1 MPELSIENKKAKF
14 ETIDNQIDYLSRIK
28 NTLTVNEMATI
39 CNCST
44 RCVRHWCAGEVMMP
58 YKSLVAISEAAGVG
72 IPKVTLI
79 DRYEHTSWAGKK
91 GGLAV
96 IQKYGRVPM
105 DETIRYKAW
114 LKWWQEHGKFSQSLQ
129 KTKYVELP
137 VTNVELAEFIGIM
150 LGDGGMSAYQVSV
163 TLHSADDYE
172 YSLYVKDLMGKLFG
186 VTPSVYYRQ
195 DAKAL
200 NIVLGRKQAV
210 DYLHS
215 LGLVRGN
222 KVQQKV
228 KIPDW
233 ILKNESYSLA
243 CLRGLMDTDGSVYL
257 HQYKVDG
264 KLYKYK
270 KLCFS
275 SASDALRKDVQ
286 FILHRFGSAA
296 TCSGT
301 NVRIDSVH
309 DVKRYMEIIGT
320 HNPKHLKRYSK

>member
-1 MPELSIENKKAKF
+1 MSESSIENKKAKF
-14 ETIDNQIDYLSRIK
+14 KTVNDQIDYLSYIK
-28 NTLTVNEMATI
+28 NILTVNQIATI
-39 CNCST
+39 CNCSA

-58 YKSLVAISEAAGVG
+58 YKSLVAISETAGVE
-72 IPKVTLI
+72 IPKVALI

-91 GGLAV
+91 GGFAV
-96 IQKYGRVPM
+96 IQKYGRVPT
-105 DETIRYKAW
+105 EEPVRQKAW
-114 LKWWQEHGKFSQSLQ
+114 LAWWQEQGRFKHSLQ
-129 KTKYVELP
+129 RTKSVKLP
-137 VTNVELAEFIGIM
+137 AVSKELAEFIGIM

-163 TLHSADDYE
+163 TLHSVDDYE

-186 VTPSVYYRQ
+186 VTPSVYFRQ

-301 NVRIDSVH
+301 NVRIDSIH
-309 DVKRYMEIIGT
+309 DVKQYMEIIGT
-320 HNPKHLKRYSK
+320 HNPKHLKRYTK